1 MNPQRY
7 IVTGIGT
14 DVGKTVVSAIL
25 TEKLQ
30 ADYWKPIQA
39 GLPKDAD
46 TVQSLI
52 SNNRSVIHPE
62 KFVLQTPASPHD
74 AARQDGVTITL
85 PDLSLPETRNHLI
98 IEGAGGIMVPLNE
111 KITFL
116 DVFKQWQLPVI
127 LVSRHYLGSINH
139 TLMSIQVL
147 QSENIPLKGIVFV
160 GDENPAT
167 ENVILEMTQ
176 VKYLGRIDYFESLN
190 KEEIRE
196 SIEKIKL

>member
-14 DVGKTVVSAIL
+14 DLGKTVVSAIL

-30 ADYWKPIQA
+30 ADYWKPVQA

-62 KFVLQTPASPHD
+62 KFVLQTPTSPHD

-85 PDLSLPETRNHLI
+85 ADLSLPETRNHLI
-98 IEGAGGIMVPLNE
+98 IEGAGGIIVPLNE

-167 ENVILEMTQ
+167 ENIILEMTQ
-176 VKYLGRIDYFESLN
+176 VKCLGRVDYFESLN
-190 KEEIRE
+190 KESIRE
-196 SIEKIKL
+196 SVEKIKL